1 MRHCMRARSSRR
13 FGYTTARCQAH
24 ALRNDQEVIGGSE
37 TLRYRCRHL
46 TPTRRRGLGAMLSV
60 GLLALV
66 ALLLPSPVRA
76 VRTDIVILN
85 NDDRITGDIKSLERG
100 MLKLKTDAADNILIQ
115 WEDIKRLISTTS
127 FEVESTTGRRYFG
140 SFPANSG
147 TRKLHIVG
155 VLDSLVIDFDKIV
168 YIVPIEDTFW
178 SRIDGSVDLGLS
190 YTQANLLLKWSF
202 AGEIRYR
209 APSFYSRL
217 SVNSSISEQENVS
230 RTSRQD
236 MELRNTRFFRH
247 KTFTNLIYS
256 MMSNDELGV
265 AMRISLNGSGGADWL
280 KTNSMLW
287 GGYAGLSVTTEQ
299 STTGPDFTTQLEA
312 TFNMEFET
320 FAYHT
325 PKRDISVVFSVIP
338 NLTDRGRVRT
348 ELNVKF
354 KWEIVA
360 DLFFA
365 LTALNSTDNRP
376 PEGASSN
383 SDLTLT
389 TSIGY
394 SF

>member
-1 MRHCMRARSSRR
+1 
-13 FGYTTARCQAH
+13 
-24 ALRNDQEVIGGSE
+24 
-37 TLRYRCRHL
+37 
-46 TPTRRRGLGAMLSV
+46 MLSV
-60 GLLALV
+60 GLLVLV
-66 ALLLPSPVRA
+66 VLLLPTPVRA

-190 YTQANLLLKWSF
+190 YTQANLLIKWSF

-217 SVNSSISEQENVS
+217 LVNSSISEQENVS

-247 KTFTNLIYS
+247 KTFSNLIYS

-265 AMRISLNGSGGADWL
+265 AMRISLNGSAGADWL
-280 KTNSMLW
+280 KTNSMRW

-348 ELNVKF
+348 ELNAKL

-383 SDLTLT
+383 SDLTFT
-389 TSIGY
+389 TSFGY